1 MTSYTLALVGHGFMA
16 TAILKGILDGGV
28 IPPEKILAVNAHNPA
43 GAAAFA
49 EKWGVRT
56 GGAEALSEAEAV
68 LLAFKPQQF
77 TAAMPVYGPHIGAG
91 RLVISILAGVELRDL
106 AAALP
111 AGVAVL
117 RAMPNLG
124 LSVGLGATGYTP
136 GPGVTPEQEALA
148 ARIFSAAGVA
158 KKVTEE
164 GLSAV
169 TALSGSGPAYFFYLA
184 EAMIAA
190 AVKAGMD
197 RESAEA
203 LCKQT
208 MRGAAALWG
217 AEEVPPETLRARVT
231 SKKGTTDAAIRTME
245 REGLPAAVAAGMEA
259 CMARGKEMRK
269 EFLSTGN
276 QQ

>member
-16 TAILKGILDGGV
+16 AAILKGILDGGV
-28 IPPEKILAVNAHNPA
+28 IPPEKILVVNAHNPA

-49 EKWGVRT
+49 EERGVRT

-77 TAAMPVYGPHIGAG
+77 TAAMPVYGPYIGAG

-111 AGVAVL
+111 EAAVL

-190 AVKAGMD
+190 AVEAGMD

-245 REGLPAAVAAGMEA
+245 REGLPAAVAAGMKA
-259 CMARGKEMRK
+259 CMERGKEMRK
-269 EFLSTGN
+269 EFLGISN
-276 QQ
+276 

>member
-1 MTSYTLALVGHGFMA
+1 MTNYTLALVGHGFMGR
-16 TAILKGILDGGV
+16 AILQGALSSGL
-28 IPPEKILAVNAHNPA
+28 IPPEKILVVNAHNPA

-49 EKWGVRT
+49 EEWGVRS
-56 GGAEALSEAEAV
+56 GPPEALAEAEAV

-77 TAAMPVYGPHIGAG
+77 RSAMPVYAPQLRPGQ
-91 RLVISILAGVELRDL
+91 LVISILAGIELRDL

-111 AGVAVL
+111 AGVAAARV
-117 RAMPNLG
+117 MPNLG
-124 LSVGLGATGYTP
+124 LSVGLGAAGYTP
-136 GPGVTPEQEALA
+136 GPGVTPEQEAFCERL
-148 ARIFSAAGVA
+148 FSAAGVA

-184 EAMIAA
+184 EAMIDA
-190 AVKAGMD
+190 AVDAGMD
-197 RESAEA
+197 RDSAVA

-231 SKKGTTDAAIRTME
+231 SAKGTTDAAIRTME
-245 REGLPAAVAAGMEA
+245 REGLPAAVAAGMRA
-259 CMARGKEMRK
+259 CMERGKEMRA
-269 EFLSTGN
+269 EFLSN
-276 QQ
+276 

>member
-1 MTSYTLALVGHGFMA
+1 MPSYTLAFVGHGFMA
-16 TAILKGILDGGV
+16 TAILKGILDNEL
-28 IPPEKILAVNAHNPA
+28 IPPEKLLVVNAHNPA
-43 GAAAFA
+43 GAEAFA
-49 EKWGVRT
+49 REWGIAA
-56 GGAEALSEAEAV
+56 GPPEALSEAEAV
-68 LLAFKPQQF
+68 LLAFKPQGF
-77 TAAMPVYGPHIGAG
+77 TAAAPVYGPHIGAG

-111 AGVAVL
+111 GVHLL

-148 ARIFSAAGVA
+148 ESVFSAAGVA

-169 TALSGSGPAYFFYLA
+169 MALSGSGPAYFFYLA
-184 EAMIAA
+184 EAMIDA
-190 AVKAGMD
+190 AVAAGMD
-197 RESAEA
+197 RASAEA

-231 SKKGTTDAAIRTME
+231 SKKGTTDAAIRAME
-245 REGLPAAVAAGMEA
+245 AGGLPAAVAAGMEA

-269 EFLSTGN
+269 EFLGIDD
-276 QQ
+276 